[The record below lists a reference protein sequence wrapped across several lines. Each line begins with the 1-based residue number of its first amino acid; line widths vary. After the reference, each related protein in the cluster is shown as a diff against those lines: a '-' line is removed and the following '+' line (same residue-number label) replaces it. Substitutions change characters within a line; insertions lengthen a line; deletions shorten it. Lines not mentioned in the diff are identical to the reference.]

1 MSALPR
7 HFLVLPAM
15 MVAVLLSACSSI
27 ADRPHQACVDM
38 PVLTGTSRTA
48 EIMRNYDILGK
59 QPPTEIAKEY
69 AAALQDF
76 STTRSDS
83 NRLRVAMLL
92 ALPDTPFHD
101 TATALNLLNDW
112 PQDEAAPPSA
122 LRGFARL
129 LSVLLQQ
136 QQQSNNALNEM
147 EQKIK
152 EEQKRADA
160 LQKKIDAVKNM
171 EKNLMDR
178 NKQ

>member
-1 MSALPR
+1 MSALVR
-7 HFLVLPAM
+7 RFLVLPTM
-15 MVAVLLSACSSI
+15 MVVVLLSACSSI
-27 ADRPHQACVDM
+27 KDQPHKACMDM
-38 PVLTGTSRTA
+38 PALTGTSRTA
-48 EIMRNYDILGK
+48 EIMRNYDTLSK
-59 QPPTEIAKEY
+59 QPATEIAKEY
-69 AAALQDF
+69 SKALQDF
-76 STTRSDS
+76 SATRSDS

-101 TATALNLLNDW
+101 TSTALNLLNDW
-112 PQDEAAPPSA
+112 PKDESDSA

-129 LSVLLQQ
+129 LSVLLIQ

-147 EQKIK
+147 TQKIK

-160 LQKKIDAVKNM
+160 LQEKIDAVKNM